1 MPIPVATRQQC
12 LQRCR
17 GCIRTVHLPG
27 APVNSCAPDSALRAT
42 LLNAE
47 RTNSIPKSQGAADP
61 LADGELDGL
70 SAATLRMTYG
80 DRVGSRKA
88 MATTLPNFVVLDKK
102 VPNPRNYPSVF
113 VSSVS
118 VPRPPRSPS
127 YPTRHVGG
135 SRCRRSFA
143 VPKPPGCPPVL
154 VAPPREHGPRLGY
167 HVGTWGSG
175 ATWVCILSRAPH
187 QTCPVMAWGRR
198 RNPQDGQT
206 VTADATVAK
215 TTKTGS

>member
-154 VAPPREHGPRLGY
+154 VAPPPGTRPAPWLPRRHLGK
-167 HVGTWGSG
+167 WRNMG
-175 ATWVCILSRAPH
+175 ASVHPLSCSDPRH
-187 QTCPVMAWGRR
+187 QTCPVRCPWLGAGDAIGR
-198 RNPQDGQT
+198 
-206 VTADATVAK
+206 TARP
-215 TTKTGS
+215 

>member
-118 VPRPPRSPS
+118 SLPSPIALLPD
-127 YPTRHVGG
+127 PTRGWQPMPPLLCG
-135 SRCRRSFA
+135 TQASRMPTGA
-143 VPKPPGCPPVL
+143 GCPPPGNTARAL
-154 VAPPREHGPRLGY
+154 V
-167 HVGTWGSG
+167 
-175 ATWVCILSRAPH
+175 
-187 QTCPVMAWGRR
+187 
-198 RNPQDGQT
+198 
-206 VTADATVAK
+206 
-215 TTKTGS
+215 TT